1 MSKQASKK
9 NTPKKNNN
17 VIEEEKDDNN
27 NGAEVYEDLL
37 DRQSSIEAAQNY
49 LDKVS
54 HCINTNIV
62 SLLWTLS
69 ELWPY
74 YRDKVD
80 PTNMTHSCPWTTIKW
95 VVMMTMINPWSLTK
109 R

>member
-27 NGAEVYEDLL
+27 NGAEVYEDLV

-74 YRDKVD
+74 HVGTKSRQQAWI
-80 PTNMTHSCPWTTIKW
+80 TNVHEQQKHWGPWWQWLTHGP
-95 VVMMTMINPWSLTK
+95 
-109 R
+109 